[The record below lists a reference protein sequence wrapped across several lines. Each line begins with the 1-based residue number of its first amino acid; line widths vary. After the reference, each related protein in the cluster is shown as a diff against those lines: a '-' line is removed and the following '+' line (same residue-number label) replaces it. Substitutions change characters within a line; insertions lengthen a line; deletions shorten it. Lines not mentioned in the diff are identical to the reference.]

1 MDRNLKS
8 YAFIKISNWVR
19 QTALVCEYI
28 CFRLASVIWGVC
40 VLSCSVV
47 SDSVTPLTFGD
58 VTSNQI
64 TGTRFI
70 GTAFSFMPLFL
81 SNRTVQAK
89 CHGQHR
95 DSKTLKSA
103 SRPLRSTE
111 CPWGSQWGSLD
122 QYLPCLQAWKTSHH
136 QGQPCFL
143 GWWIGGSMSLPYGAH
158 PSKASSERCLPPV
171 VSSSWNIP
179 FLRTAVPGK
188 RKRQEALDFSHK
200 QQYCQPTLQEIP
212 FPDLNMTFPFPY
224 RINKKL
230 YFSTIFSYA
239 DHVHNGFDYIVM

>member
-8 YAFIKISNWVR
+8 YAFSNWER

-28 CFRLASVIWGVC
+28 CFWLASVIWGVC

-64 TGTRFI
+64 IGTRFI
-70 GTAFSFMPLFL
+70 GTAFAFMPLFL

-103 SRPLRSTE
+103 SRP
-111 CPWGSQWGSLD
+111 WGPQSVPEVLSEGHSINISPACRPGKPLTIKGSLVSWAGELGVPWVFPMEPTPAKHHLKD
-122 QYLPCLQAWKTSHH
+122 ACL
-136 QGQPCFL
+136 L
-143 GWWIGGSMSLPYGAH
+143 
-158 PSKASSERCLPPV
+158 
-171 VSSSWNIP
+171 
-179 FLRTAVPGK
+179 
-188 RKRQEALDFSHK
+188 
-200 QQYCQPTLQEIP
+200 
-212 FPDLNMTFPFPY
+212 
-224 RINKKL
+224 
-230 YFSTIFSYA
+230 
-239 DHVHNGFDYIVM
+239 